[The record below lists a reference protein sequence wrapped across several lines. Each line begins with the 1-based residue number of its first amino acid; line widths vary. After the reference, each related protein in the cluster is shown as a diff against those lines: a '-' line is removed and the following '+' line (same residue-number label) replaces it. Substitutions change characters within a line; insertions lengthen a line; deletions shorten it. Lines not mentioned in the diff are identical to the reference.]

1 LEIVPPV
8 VELYFYNVNFSS
20 LCCNMLLTLSG

>member
-8 VELYFYNVNFSS
+8 VELYFYNVNFH
-20 LCCNMLLTLSG
+20 LYAATCC